1 MKEKHVNAAT
11 GGNKSMILSDDG
23 AANLCK
29 NEYIKTLQ
37 VEQEELKAK
46 VILPEVYPITITIGK
61 KKKKT
66 STGQ

>member
-11 GGNKSMILSDDG
+11 GGNKSMILPDDG

-37 VEQEELKAK
+37 AEQEELKAK